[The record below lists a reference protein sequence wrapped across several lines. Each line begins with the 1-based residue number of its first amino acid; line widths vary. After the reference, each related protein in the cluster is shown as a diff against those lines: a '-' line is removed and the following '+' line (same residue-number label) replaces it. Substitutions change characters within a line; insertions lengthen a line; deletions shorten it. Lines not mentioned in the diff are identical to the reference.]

1 MYLYFFAFINLI
13 HLNPSFGQSLKVTA
27 DKLAQETSRIGLGLA
42 LFGLVLAGIYFMLGR
57 QDASTKMTQ
66 ALMGVFV
73 LMLSPAIINF
83 VKGLI

>member
-13 HLNPSFGQSLKVTA
+13 HLNLSFGQSLKVTA

>member
-1 MYLYFFAFINLI
+1 MKFTTAVYLLLVSQLSWAR
-13 HLNPSFGQSLKVTA
+13 SLKATA
-27 DKLAQETSRIGLGLA
+27 DKLAQETTRIGFGIA

-73 LMLSPAIINF
+73 LMLAPTLVSF
-83 VKGLI
+83 VRGLV